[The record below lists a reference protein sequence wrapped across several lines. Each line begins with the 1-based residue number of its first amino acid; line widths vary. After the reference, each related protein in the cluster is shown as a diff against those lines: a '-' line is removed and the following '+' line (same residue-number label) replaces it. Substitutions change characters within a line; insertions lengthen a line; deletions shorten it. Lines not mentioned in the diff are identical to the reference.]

1 MSFLQDSTMASQAIA
16 QIRQWSSSACMRHS
30 AAHAIPMS
38 MHAVI
43 IDIIAV
49 LSAPI
54 GRIIIRIIVMATSAV
69 FMHIEEQRI
78 IMSPDAASAH
88 IVAAISAAEQA
99 SMHSCIIAISMPIS
113 FFGMV
118 CIMSIIM
125 LMGGWLSL
133 GGVTVTWIE
142 CYAVLRIGR

>member
-1 MSFLQDSTMASQAIA
+1 
-16 QIRQWSSSACMRHS
+16 
-30 AAHAIPMS
+30 
-38 MHAVI
+38 
-43 IDIIAV
+43 

-99 SMHSCIIAISMPIS
+99 SMHSCIAAISMPIS

-125 LMGGWLSL
+125 LMVLARSPV
-133 GGVTVTWIE
+133 GVTVTCPK
-142 CYAVLRIGR
+142 CYAVLRNRR